1 MALKVKEPR
10 KCAKGCPKG
19 VDDQIIHRIDKPRFL
34 HIEPEYLI
42 HAELEYLPDHAN
54 RDSDAERQKC
64 NRERGCRVAIA
75 GKQHKDEQK
84 AKQAEPHRTAEM
96 QHDIPPEIAFVKINY
111 FAQKQ
116 CSEQK
121 EHDRDKKAGGKLDAD
136 PPRKEARRQGQPK
149 GRKCYK
155 HKRRA
160 PFKHTDHGGKNQH
173 ALGNAHKAG
182 VAIGLHLPLTFFADH
197 AYVTLMHTGLQT
209 PLRLASYNI
218 RAGLGTDLRRDPSR
232 SLAVIATLGADII
245 ALQEA
250 DFRIGQRPSA
260 LPRKLISDI
269 TGLVPLPVAINAV
282 SLGWH
287 GIALLARP
295 EVMTRDVHRFDLPG
309 HEPRGAVVVDLETRL
324 GPMRV
329 VGVHLGLLRS
339 ARRRQLDHIRAQLA
353 QLAPLPTVIMGDFNE
368 WSTQRGL
375 GRIARDY
382 AVLTPQRTFPSRLP
396 VASLDRFAHCASLDL
411 RVIAPPAKAKGAQPS
426 DHLPVLAEAQP
437 I

>member
-1 MALKVKEPR
+1 
-10 KCAKGCPKG
+10 
-19 VDDQIIHRIDKPRFL
+19 
-34 HIEPEYLI
+34 
-42 HAELEYLPDHAN
+42 
-54 RDSDAERQKC
+54 
-64 NRERGCRVAIA
+64 
-75 GKQHKDEQK
+75 
-84 AKQAEPHRTAEM
+84 M
-96 QHDIPPEIAFVKINY
+96 QT
-111 FAQKQ
+111 
-116 CSEQK
+116 
-121 EHDRDKKAGGKLDAD
+121 R
-136 PPRKEARRQGQPK
+136 
-149 GRKCYK
+149 
-155 HKRRA
+155 
-160 PFKHTDHGGKNQH
+160 
-173 ALGNAHKAG
+173 
-182 VAIGLHLPLTFFADH
+182 
-197 AYVTLMHTGLQT
+197 LQT

-218 RAGLGTDLRRDPSR
+218 RAGLGTDLRRDPRR
-232 SLAVIATLGADII
+232 SLAVIAALGADII

-250 DFRIGQRPSA
+250 DFRMGQRPSA
-260 LPRKLISDI
+260 LPRKLICDM

-396 VASLDRFAHCASLDL
+396 VASLDRFAHCANLDL
-411 RVIAPPAKAKGAQPS
+411 RVIAPPAKTKGAQPS